1 MERRRFL
8 ERVAL
13 AAAGATVGVAAPG
26 GAWAIGPRQKLRIAR
41 LRHSG
46 RWNTYS
52 GAGATLAEELQY
64 RTSVDVAPEEVPLDP
79 SHPRMAELPAALL
92 AGDGA
97 FHFADAERAAL
108 KRWLELGGLLFADNN
123 GRSASGAPSEA
134 FDRSLRRE
142 LELMFPRT
150 PVEKVSPEH
159 VLFRSFYRLDYPAGR
174 EIRKP
179 FVEGLRLGRRYA
191 VLISHNDLLGALARS
206 STGRFL
212 HVPTPGGESQREMAV
227 RFGVNVLMYGMCLHY
242 KDDQVHLDYLLRRR
256 KWKINRPE

>member
-8 ERVAL
+8 EGLAL
-13 AAAGATVGVAAPG
+13 AGAGVVVGAPG
-26 GAWAIGPRQKLRIAR
+26 GALAIGPRQKLRIAR

-52 GAGATLAEELQY
+52 GAGAALAEELHY
-64 RTSVDVAPEEVPLDP
+64 RTSVDVAPEEVPLDAT
-79 SHPRMAELPAALL
+79 HPRMAELPMALL

-97 FHFADAERAAL
+97 FHFGEAERAAL
-108 KRWLELGGLLFADNN
+108 KRWLELGGLLLADNN
-123 GRSASGAPSEA
+123 GAGAPSED

-150 PVEKVSPEH
+150 PLEKVSPEH

-174 EIRKP
+174 AIRKP
-179 FVEGLRLGRRYA
+179 YVEGLRLGRRYA
-191 VLISHNDLLGALARS
+191 VLLAHNDLLGALARS

-212 HVPTPGGESQREMAV
+212 HVPSPGGENQREMAI

-256 KWKINRPE
+256 KWKIKRPE